1 MSELR
6 RKRLQMWLAFG
17 IQCFPFLV
25 DIHVTPVI
33 EISIGDV
40 SGVKL
45 FHWHEHVI
53 WNYECLVRHVKLW
66 GLFAAVRPIFSVLV
80 IIIGVGFVLINDNRT
95 IMNKSHVRMNIVA
108 GVGRLT
114 AVARTIPALV
124 GGVVVVVAHDLVR
137 FEVVLRFDGW
147 CCFT

>member
-1 MSELR
+1 
-6 RKRLQMWLAFG
+6 
-17 IQCFPFLV
+17 
-25 DIHVTPVI
+25 
-33 EISIGDV
+33 
-40 SGVKL
+40 
-45 FHWHEHVI
+45 
-53 WNYECLVRHVKLW
+53 
-66 GLFAAVRPIFSVLV
+66 
-80 IIIGVGFVLINDNRT
+80 
-95 IMNKSHVRMNIVA
+95 MNIVA